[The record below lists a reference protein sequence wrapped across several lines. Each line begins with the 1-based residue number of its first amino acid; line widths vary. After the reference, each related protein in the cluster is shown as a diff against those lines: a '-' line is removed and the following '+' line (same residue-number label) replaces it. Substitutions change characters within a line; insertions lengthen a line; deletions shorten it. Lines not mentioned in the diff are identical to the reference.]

1 MFLKVQDLQK
11 RSTNCRIWVT
21 ARMRQAG
28 KPDTDHKIAAPL
40 FTDLKQHRAHSGS
53 QRVRME
59 ARQIG
64 GGDGV
69 QIILNWMG

>member
-1 MFLKVQDLQK
+1 MCFKSSGYVK

-28 KPDTDHKIAAPL
+28 KPDTDAKIAAPL
-40 FTDLKQHRAHSGS
+40 FTDLKKHRAHSGS

-59 ARQIG
+59 VRQIG
-64 GGDGV
+64 GGENV
-69 QIILNWMG
+69 WILLD